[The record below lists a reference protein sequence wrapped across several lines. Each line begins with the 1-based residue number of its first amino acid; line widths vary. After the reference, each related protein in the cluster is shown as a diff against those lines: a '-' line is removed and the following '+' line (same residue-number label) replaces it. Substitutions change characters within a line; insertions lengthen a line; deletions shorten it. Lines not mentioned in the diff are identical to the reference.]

1 MNNQNYSLLQLPPK
15 VEYALVALL
24 EIASQTDSKRP
35 VTVAEITTRHPIP
48 ERYLEQILATLRR
61 GGLLKS
67 MRGAKGGYV
76 LAREPHA
83 ISLLEI
89 VKLIEGEQKVRDDAD
104 PVTLEM
110 KLIRENWQKVDFASQ
125 SFLENYS
132 LEELTRQRDLHLQQS
147 SMYYI

>member
-1 MNNQNYSLLQLPPK
+1 LNKPNYNLLQLPPK

-24 EIASQTDSKRP
+24 EIAIQTDSKKP
-35 VTVAEITTRHPIP
+35 VTIAEITTKHPIP

-67 MRGAKGGYV
+67 LRGAKGGYI

-89 VKLIEGEQKVRDDAD
+89 VRLIEGEQKVRDDSE

-110 KLIRENWQKVDFASQ
+110 RLIRETWQKVDFSSQ
-125 SFLENYS
+125 SLLENSS
-132 LEELTRQRDLHLQQS
+132 LEELCRQRDLHLQQS
-147 SMYYI
+147 VMYYI